1 MKGGRKSEIT
11 LQRTSHGFLLQEISM
26 KKNSSKRSFVWGV
39 LFASVAVLAPSTRS
53 AAVPQAS
60 PAAAMRADQAPL
72 YQMILVDRTVK
83 AVKYAHRSGSTKIDF
98 EGTDLMAGAKGE
110 AKVDSHRGSMEI
122 KVEFSNVQKPTTFG
136 GEYLTYVLWAISP
149 EGRAVNLGEVLIGD
163 NNRSK
168 LDVTTDLQA
177 FAMIVTAEPYY
188 AVRRPSN
195 VVVMENAIRPD
206 TVGTEEAVDAK
217 YELIDRGGYI
227 PTGYKFDPLVL
238 NSKLPLEFF
247 EARNALRIAQSAG
260 AEHYATSS
268 YNNAAAQMKQ
278 ADDMAIR
285 HGIDKKKL
293 SSTSRLVV
301 QTSED
306 AREIAVKHMDDERA
320 EAARTAEAN
329 RTASAL
335 AGKRSA
341 EADTADAN
349 RARRNAEGMTR
360 DAQDSARNAI
370 AGQAQAERDNA
381 DAQQQKRAAQEDS
394 EHNRASAADANQA
407 NADARQH
414 QRDAESESARS
425 RLAASDANSATADA
439 QQHQK
444 DAENESARNRLAASD
459 ANLATADAQQRQ
471 KNAESESARNRLAA
485 ANSDQQLQQ
494 AVREREELRARLL
507 IQFNAIL
514 ETRDTARGLVVN
526 MSDVLFD
533 SAKFTLRPA
542 AREKLA
548 KISGIVLAYPSLALS
563 IEGNTDSV
571 GTDAYNQTLS
581 ENRAGSVR
589 DYLGQQGIPA
599 ASMTSRGFGKTQP
612 VASND
617 TSGGRQQNRRV
628 ELVVSGEVIGHT
640 VAIGPSAM
648 EFLPLNPRR

>member
-1 MKGGRKSEIT
+1 MT
-11 LQRTSHGFLLQEISM
+11 
-26 KKNSSKRSFVWGV
+26 KNLRKRSIVWGA
-39 LFASVAVLAPSTRS
+39 LLASVAVLAPSSRS
-53 AAVPQAS
+53 GGVPQS
-60 PAAAMRADQAPL
+60 SQAAARRADQTYM

-98 EGTDLMAGAKGE
+98 EGTNLMAGAKGE
-110 AKVDSHRGSMEI
+110 AKVDSHRGAMEI
-122 KVEFSNVQKPTTFG
+122 KVEFSNMQKPTTFG
-136 GEYLTYVLWAISP
+136 AEYLTYVMWAISP
-149 EGRAVNLGEVLIGD
+149 EGRPVNLGEVLIGGND
-163 NNRSK
+163 RSK

-177 FAMIVTAEPYY
+177 FALIVTAEPYY

-206 TVGTEEAVDAK
+206 TVGTTEVVDAK

-227 PTGYKFDPLVL
+227 PTGYKFDPVVL

-260 AEHYATSS
+260 AENYATSS
-268 YNNAAAQMKQ
+268 YANASGQMKQ
-278 ADDMAIR
+278 ADDMAVR
-285 HGIDKKKL
+285 HSVDKKRL

-301 QTSED
+301 QTAED
-306 AREIAVKHMDDERA
+306 AREIAVKRIDEIRA
-320 EAARTAEAN
+320 EEGRTADAN
-329 RTASAL
+329 RVASAN

-341 EADTADAN
+341 EAETADAN
-349 RARRNAEGMTR
+349 RARENAEGKTR
-360 DAQDSARNAI
+360 DAQDSARNAA

-381 DAQQQKRAAQEDS
+381 AAQQQKMNAQADSDRNRAA
-394 EHNRASAADANQA
+394 AADANQA
-407 NADARQH
+407 TANAQQH

-425 RLAASDANSATADA
+425 RAATADANQATTDA
-439 QQHQK
+439 QQHQR
-444 DAENESARNRLAASD
+444 DAETESARS
-459 ANLATADAQQRQ
+459 
-471 KNAESESARNRLAA
+471 RLAA

-494 AVREREELRARLL
+494 AVRDREELRARLL

-514 ETRDTARGLVVN
+514 ETRDTVRGLVVN

-548 KISGIVLAYPSLALS
+548 KISGIVLAYPTLALA

-571 GTDAYNQTLS
+571 GGDAYNQQLS

-599 ASMTSRGFGKTQP
+599 ASMTAHGFGKTQP

-617 TSGGRQQNRRV
+617 TAGGRQQNRRV
-628 ELVVSGEVIGHT
+628 ELVVSGEVIGNT
-640 VAIGPSAM
+640 VGAGPAAM
-648 EFLPLNPRR
+648 GNLPLPPRP